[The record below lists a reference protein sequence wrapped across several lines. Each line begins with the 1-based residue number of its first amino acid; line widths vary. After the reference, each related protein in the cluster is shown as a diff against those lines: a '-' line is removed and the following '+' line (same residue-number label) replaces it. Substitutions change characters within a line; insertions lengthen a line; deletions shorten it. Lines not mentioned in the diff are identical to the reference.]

1 MGDGED
7 APTIPGLTA
16 EIVSAYVSHHSI
28 ATADIGRLVSVVAEE
43 LGGLGHEPEPPA
55 GPQPAVPVRDSVHRD
70 HLVCLVCGQPF
81 KSLRR
86 HLQNA
91 HELTPPAYRE
101 RFGLIRDYPMV
112 AAASSEQ
119 RAAIAR
125 RSGLGQRRPAEP
137 DVPEAPAD
145 APPTRGPGGTTRR
158 DTVAAAAAA
167 PQPALRPVRGRR
179 APKVANVGTGID
191 RAQQPQPEPKPKPPA
206 RSDQSGRAKSCRPRR
221 W

>member
-28 ATADIGRLVSVVAEE
+28 ATADIGRLVSIVAEE
-43 LGGLGHEPEPPA
+43 LAGLGRALEPPA
-55 GPQPAVPVRDSVHRD
+55 GPQPAVPVRDSIHRD

-86 HLQNA
+86 HLRTS
-91 HELTPPAYRE
+91 HELTPPSYRE
-101 RFGLIRDYPMV
+101 RFGLARDYPIV
-112 AAASSEQ
+112 AVASSEQ

-137 DVPEAPAD
+137 DVPEAPAEE
-145 APPTRGPGGTTRR
+145 PPAHGTGSMTRR
-158 DTVAAAAAA
+158 DTVAAAVTA
-167 PQPALRPVRGRR
+167 PQPALRSVRGRR
-179 APKVANVGTGID
+179 ARKVADLTTAID
-191 RAQQPQPEPKPKPPA
+191 LAQQPQPDPQPEPKPSRP
-206 RSDQSGRAKSCRPRR
+206 RRAKSNPTPP
-221 W
+221 

>member
-1 MGDGED
+1 MSDGDTTS
-7 APTIPGLTA
+7 TIPGLTA

-43 LGGLGHEPEPPA
+43 LGGLGRAPEPPTR
-55 GPQPAVPVRDSVHRD
+55 PQPAVPVRDSVHRD
-70 HLVCLVCGQPF
+70 RLVCLVCGKPF

-86 HLQNA
+86 HLRIS

-101 RFGLIRDYPMV
+101 RFGLARDYPMV

-125 RSGLGQRRPAEP
+125 RSGLGLRRTSEPVDVPPIPAE
-137 DVPEAPAD
+137 

-158 DTVAAAAAA
+158 DTVAAAATA

-179 APKVANVGTGID
+179 APKAPDVATGIEL
-191 RAQQPQPEPKPKPPA
+191 AQQPQPELEPQPKP
-206 RSDQSGRAKSCRPRR
+206 RRPRR
-221 W
+221 PKADPRLP